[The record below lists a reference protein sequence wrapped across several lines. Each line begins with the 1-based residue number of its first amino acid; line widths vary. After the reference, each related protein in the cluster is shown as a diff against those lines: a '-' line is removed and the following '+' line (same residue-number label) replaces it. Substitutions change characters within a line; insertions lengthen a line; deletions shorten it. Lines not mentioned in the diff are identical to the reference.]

1 MTRFP
6 GEVRAGERAW
16 RALAPPEAFPLV
28 GHFVTL
34 LFPFGHVKST
44 KSDDREFIAAFAASP
59 KWLRAA
65 H

>member
-1 MTRFP
+1 M
-6 GEVRAGERAW
+6 RAGEHAW
-16 RALAPPEAFPLV
+16 RALAPPVTFPLV

-65 H
+65 P